1 MKTVGNMKARK
12 GNSALQRVL
21 GMSEAE
27 VAGIKVANPMSTTG
41 EDTPHRKSIVV
52 EKDRFLQGASA
63 EEAFEQIV
71 EKIARVTDNR
81 REEVENALIVTG
93 SPIAVRKMNRRA
105 LNALI
110 QNRLSDPSK
119 KGMAFRQLM
128 TALVGA
134 MYGRS
139 LMNDGF
145 FRTETP
151 PREKMYGIGG
161 GGSTPEDMLGNPFT
175 MTGYTDG
182 VANTSL
188 IQTDFLSELEKSR
201 EQDNILPYA
210 KNNQGGVDQTKS
222 EQDWGNILQGSAS
235 VISSIGG
242 IIGLFTGGQQVGEGG
257 SEFDYYGSGSGGDG
271 DDDEKKGKGWQ
282 YLVIGLVV
290 IGVIVGLYFMFRDK
304 KSK

>member
-134 MYGRS
+134 MYGSS

-151 PREKMYGIGG
+151 AREKKFGAGLVYEE
-161 GGSTPEDMLGNPFT
+161 TNPLAH
-175 MTGYTDG
+175 TGYTDG
-182 VANTSL
+182 IPNTSL
-188 IQTDFLSELEKSR
+188 IQTDFSSELEKSR